1 MPNNLT
7 FIFDLLLVFILAE
20 NNQKMEGFFIFNS
33 GIEWLIIYISFSD
46 PDWYILDYINILT
59 DYFSRFFSVL
69 EFWV

>member
-1 MPNNLT
+1 MVGLS
-7 FIFDLLLVFILAE
+7 D
-20 NNQKMEGFFIFNS
+20 
-33 GIEWLIIYISFSD
+33 WLFMYIPFSD